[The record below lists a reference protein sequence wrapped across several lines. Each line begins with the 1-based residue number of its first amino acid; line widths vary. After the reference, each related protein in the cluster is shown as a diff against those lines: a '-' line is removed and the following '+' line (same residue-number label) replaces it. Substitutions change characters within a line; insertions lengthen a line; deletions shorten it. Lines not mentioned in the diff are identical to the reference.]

1 MTNKITKTKNAIFT
15 TATAVV
21 MAGMIG
27 TTVFFCGCNSNQN
40 ASETSAATQAVTQAP
55 TEAETVAPTAAA
67 PIEATPAATVAPVTA
82 APAQNN
88 ANGAVT
94 LEEAVN
100 IALKDAGFTAADV
113 NFTKKAT
120 QTIPKKT
127 IQHSIFICFVKI
139 QFKIETK
146 KHNPKDEKYATLAA
160 VFCTSR
166 SSISFP
172 ALSLRLFSKISSL
185 VMDYLLFV
193 KLYFNTSF
201 VQVFTHS
208 PHKIHSADLIS
219 PFCRSSVTF
228 RLIGQTFSHF
238 LQLIQFSFFDLILS
252 CGRCKNLPTL
262 YPKIIKGA
270 IQQM

>member
-15 TATAVV
+15 TATAVI

-94 LEEAVN
+94 LEEAVD

-113 NFTKKAT
+113 NFTKKAQDT
-120 QTIPKKT
+120 DDGVQKYE
-127 IQHSIFICFVKI
+127 
-139 QFKIETK
+139 IEFT
-146 KHNPKDEKYATLAA
+146 NGGYEYDYDINAATGQIIEKGKEA
-160 VFCTSR
+160 VN
-166 SSISFP
+166 
-172 ALSLRLFSKISSL
+172 
-185 VMDYLLFV
+185 D
-193 KLYFNTSF
+193 
-201 VQVFTHS
+201 
-208 PHKIHSADLIS
+208 
-219 PFCRSSVTF
+219 
-228 RLIGQTFSHF
+228 
-238 LQLIQFSFFDLILS
+238 
-252 CGRCKNLPTL
+252 
-262 YPKIIKGA
+262 
-270 IQQM
+270 

>member
-113 NFTKKAT
+113 NFTKKAQDT
-120 QTIPKKT
+120 DDGVQKYE
-127 IQHSIFICFVKI
+127 
-139 QFKIETK
+139 IEFT
-146 KHNPKDEKYATLAA
+146 NGGYEYDYDINAATGQIIEKSKEA
-160 VFCTSR
+160 VN
-166 SSISFP
+166 
-172 ALSLRLFSKISSL
+172 
-185 VMDYLLFV
+185 D
-193 KLYFNTSF
+193 
-201 VQVFTHS
+201 
-208 PHKIHSADLIS
+208 
-219 PFCRSSVTF
+219 
-228 RLIGQTFSHF
+228 
-238 LQLIQFSFFDLILS
+238 
-252 CGRCKNLPTL
+252 
-262 YPKIIKGA
+262 
-270 IQQM
+270 

>member
-1 MTNKITKTKNAIFT
+1 MTSKITKTKNAIFT

-55 TEAETVAPTAAA
+55 TEAATVAPTAA

-113 NFTKKAT
+113 NFTKKAQDT
-120 QTIPKKT
+120 DDGVQKYE
-127 IQHSIFICFVKI
+127 
-139 QFKIETK
+139 IEFT
-146 KHNPKDEKYATLAA
+146 NGGYEYDYDINAATGQIIEKSKEA
-160 VFCTSR
+160 VN
-166 SSISFP
+166 
-172 ALSLRLFSKISSL
+172 
-185 VMDYLLFV
+185 D
-193 KLYFNTSF
+193 
-201 VQVFTHS
+201 
-208 PHKIHSADLIS
+208 
-219 PFCRSSVTF
+219 
-228 RLIGQTFSHF
+228 
-238 LQLIQFSFFDLILS
+238 
-252 CGRCKNLPTL
+252 
-262 YPKIIKGA
+262 
-270 IQQM
+270 

>member
-67 PIEATPAATVAPVTA
+67 PTTAAPIAATPAATVAPVTA

-113 NFTKKAT
+113 NFTKKAQDT
-120 QTIPKKT
+120 DDGVQKYE
-127 IQHSIFICFVKI
+127 
-139 QFKIETK
+139 IEFT
-146 KHNPKDEKYATLAA
+146 NGGYEYDYDINASTGQIIEKSKEA
-160 VFCTSR
+160 VN
-166 SSISFP
+166 
-172 ALSLRLFSKISSL
+172 
-185 VMDYLLFV
+185 D
-193 KLYFNTSF
+193 
-201 VQVFTHS
+201 
-208 PHKIHSADLIS
+208 
-219 PFCRSSVTF
+219 
-228 RLIGQTFSHF
+228 
-238 LQLIQFSFFDLILS
+238 
-252 CGRCKNLPTL
+252 
-262 YPKIIKGA
+262 
-270 IQQM
+270 

>member
-27 TTVFFCGCNSNQN
+27 TTLFFCGCNSNQN

-113 NFTKKAT
+113 NFTKKAQDT
-120 QTIPKKT
+120 DDGVQKYE
-127 IQHSIFICFVKI
+127 
-139 QFKIETK
+139 IEFT
-146 KHNPKDEKYATLAA
+146 NGGYEYDYDINAATGQIIEKSKEA
-160 VFCTSR
+160 VN
-166 SSISFP
+166 
-172 ALSLRLFSKISSL
+172 
-185 VMDYLLFV
+185 D
-193 KLYFNTSF
+193 
-201 VQVFTHS
+201 
-208 PHKIHSADLIS
+208 
-219 PFCRSSVTF
+219 
-228 RLIGQTFSHF
+228 
-238 LQLIQFSFFDLILS
+238 
-252 CGRCKNLPTL
+252 
-262 YPKIIKGA
+262 
-270 IQQM
+270 

>member
-1 MTNKITKTKNAIFT
+1 MTNKKTKTKNAIFT

-113 NFTKKAT
+113 NFTKKAQDT
-120 QTIPKKT
+120 DDGVQKYE
-127 IQHSIFICFVKI
+127 
-139 QFKIETK
+139 IEFT
-146 KHNPKDEKYATLAA
+146 NGGYEYDYDINAATGQIIEKSKEA
-160 VFCTSR
+160 VN
-166 SSISFP
+166 
-172 ALSLRLFSKISSL
+172 
-185 VMDYLLFV
+185 D
-193 KLYFNTSF
+193 
-201 VQVFTHS
+201 
-208 PHKIHSADLIS
+208 
-219 PFCRSSVTF
+219 
-228 RLIGQTFSHF
+228 
-238 LQLIQFSFFDLILS
+238 
-252 CGRCKNLPTL
+252 
-262 YPKIIKGA
+262 
-270 IQQM
+270 

>member
-1 MTNKITKTKNAIFT
+1 MTNKKTKTKNAIFT

-55 TEAETVAPTAAA
+55 TEAATVAPTAA

-113 NFTKKAT
+113 NFTKKAQDT
-120 QTIPKKT
+120 DDGVQKYE
-127 IQHSIFICFVKI
+127 
-139 QFKIETK
+139 IEFT
-146 KHNPKDEKYATLAA
+146 NGGYEYDYDINAATGQIIEKSKEA
-160 VFCTSR
+160 VN
-166 SSISFP
+166 
-172 ALSLRLFSKISSL
+172 
-185 VMDYLLFV
+185 D
-193 KLYFNTSF
+193 
-201 VQVFTHS
+201 
-208 PHKIHSADLIS
+208 
-219 PFCRSSVTF
+219 
-228 RLIGQTFSHF
+228 
-238 LQLIQFSFFDLILS
+238 
-252 CGRCKNLPTL
+252 
-262 YPKIIKGA
+262 
-270 IQQM
+270 

>member
-27 TTVFFCGCNSNQN
+27 TTLFFCGCNSNQN

-67 PIEATPAATVAPVTA
+67 PIEATPAATVAPFTA

-113 NFTKKAT
+113 NFTKKAQDT
-120 QTIPKKT
+120 DDGVQKYE
-127 IQHSIFICFVKI
+127 
-139 QFKIETK
+139 IEFT
-146 KHNPKDEKYATLAA
+146 NGGYEYDYDINAATGQIIEKSKEA
-160 VFCTSR
+160 VN
-166 SSISFP
+166 
-172 ALSLRLFSKISSL
+172 
-185 VMDYLLFV
+185 D
-193 KLYFNTSF
+193 
-201 VQVFTHS
+201 
-208 PHKIHSADLIS
+208 
-219 PFCRSSVTF
+219 
-228 RLIGQTFSHF
+228 
-238 LQLIQFSFFDLILS
+238 
-252 CGRCKNLPTL
+252 
-262 YPKIIKGA
+262 
-270 IQQM
+270 

>member
-1 MTNKITKTKNAIFT
+1 MTNKKTKTKNAIFT

-100 IALKDAGFTAADV
+100 IALKDAGLTAADV
-113 NFTKKAT
+113 NFTKKAQDT
-120 QTIPKKT
+120 DDGVQKYE
-127 IQHSIFICFVKI
+127 
-139 QFKIETK
+139 IEFT
-146 KHNPKDEKYATLAA
+146 NGGYEYDYDINAATGQIIEKSKEA
-160 VFCTSR
+160 VN
-166 SSISFP
+166 
-172 ALSLRLFSKISSL
+172 
-185 VMDYLLFV
+185 D
-193 KLYFNTSF
+193 
-201 VQVFTHS
+201 
-208 PHKIHSADLIS
+208 
-219 PFCRSSVTF
+219 
-228 RLIGQTFSHF
+228 
-238 LQLIQFSFFDLILS
+238 
-252 CGRCKNLPTL
+252 
-262 YPKIIKGA
+262 
-270 IQQM
+270 

>member
-15 TATAVV
+15 TATAVI

-82 APAQNN
+82 SPAQNN

-113 NFTKKAT
+113 NFTKKAQDT
-120 QTIPKKT
+120 DDGVQKYE
-127 IQHSIFICFVKI
+127 
-139 QFKIETK
+139 IEFT
-146 KHNPKDEKYATLAA
+146 NGGYEYDYDINAATGQIIEKSKEA
-160 VFCTSR
+160 VN
-166 SSISFP
+166 
-172 ALSLRLFSKISSL
+172 
-185 VMDYLLFV
+185 D
-193 KLYFNTSF
+193 
-201 VQVFTHS
+201 
-208 PHKIHSADLIS
+208 
-219 PFCRSSVTF
+219 
-228 RLIGQTFSHF
+228 
-238 LQLIQFSFFDLILS
+238 
-252 CGRCKNLPTL
+252 
-262 YPKIIKGA
+262 
-270 IQQM
+270 

>member
-55 TEAETVAPTAAA
+55 TEAATVAPTAA

-113 NFTKKAT
+113 NFTKKAQDT
-120 QTIPKKT
+120 DDGVQKYE
-127 IQHSIFICFVKI
+127 
-139 QFKIETK
+139 IEFT
-146 KHNPKDEKYATLAA
+146 NGGYEYDYDINAATGQIIEKSKEA
-160 VFCTSR
+160 VN
-166 SSISFP
+166 
-172 ALSLRLFSKISSL
+172 
-185 VMDYLLFV
+185 D
-193 KLYFNTSF
+193 
-201 VQVFTHS
+201 
-208 PHKIHSADLIS
+208 
-219 PFCRSSVTF
+219 
-228 RLIGQTFSHF
+228 
-238 LQLIQFSFFDLILS
+238 
-252 CGRCKNLPTL
+252 
-262 YPKIIKGA
+262 
-270 IQQM
+270 

>member
-21 MAGMIG
+21 MAGMNG

-113 NFTKKAT
+113 NFTKKAQDT
-120 QTIPKKT
+120 DDGVQKYE
-127 IQHSIFICFVKI
+127 
-139 QFKIETK
+139 IEFT
-146 KHNPKDEKYATLAA
+146 NGGYEYDYDINAATGQIIEKSKEA
-160 VFCTSR
+160 VN
-166 SSISFP
+166 
-172 ALSLRLFSKISSL
+172 
-185 VMDYLLFV
+185 D
-193 KLYFNTSF
+193 
-201 VQVFTHS
+201 
-208 PHKIHSADLIS
+208 
-219 PFCRSSVTF
+219 
-228 RLIGQTFSHF
+228 
-238 LQLIQFSFFDLILS
+238 
-252 CGRCKNLPTL
+252 
-262 YPKIIKGA
+262 
-270 IQQM
+270 